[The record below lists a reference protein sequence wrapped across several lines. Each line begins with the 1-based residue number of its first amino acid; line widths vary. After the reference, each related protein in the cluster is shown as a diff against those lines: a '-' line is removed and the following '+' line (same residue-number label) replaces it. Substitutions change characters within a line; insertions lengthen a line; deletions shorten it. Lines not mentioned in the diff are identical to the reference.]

1 MILMNN
7 LDFIST
13 KFHSIFSSVLILVP
27 LGYYLIT
34 KTNEGVSSATET
46 SATMNQ
52 SEVTVNT
59 SVPTIATTTM
69 PSILRWENNEEIKIF
84 REYLRIPSVHPNV
97 DYS

>member
-1 MILMNN
+1 MN
-7 LDFIST
+7 FISN
-13 KFHSIFSSVLILVP
+13 KFYSLFSSVLILVP

-34 KTNEGVSSATET
+34 KTNDGVSSATET

-52 SEVTVNT
+52 SKVIVDTLA
-59 SVPTIATTTM
+59 PIIATTTL
-69 PSILRWENNEEIKIF
+69 PNILRWENNEEIKIF